1 MNRITKLFGHKDDD
15 DEGKSASAASSPPA
29 ASSPAAEQS
38 VQNLAEQEFGL
49 MFTFES
55 GKSKT
60 FTTLPFVIGRG
71 EQSALVLQDPS
82 ISTQHAYVYYD
93 ERLQKVCISDLDS
106 TNGLFINDQPT
117 RRNILQDEAR
127 IRLGSV
133 MLTFRDTGYIHS
145 GS

>member
-1 MNRITKLFGHKDDD
+1 MNRITKLFGRKDDD
-15 DEGKSASAASSPPA
+15 ENKEQGAPAGSPP
-29 ASSPAAEQS
+29 PATEQS
-38 VQNLAEQEFGL
+38 VQNLAEQGFGL
-49 MFTFES
+49 MFTLENGQS
-55 GKSKT
+55 QT

-71 EQSALVLQDPS
+71 EQSVLILQDPS
-82 ISTQHAYVYYD
+82 VSAQHAYVFYD
-93 ERLQKVCISDLDS
+93 DRLQKVCISDLDS

-117 RRNILQDEAR
+117 RKNILQDEAK